1 MILLE
6 LDIGFCM
13 VCYDKRQDSS
23 VEALR
28 DCHHVPISRDE
39 GERGDRRDDL
49 QRRTSSIRT
58 IGLLVR
64 YSLHSA

>member
-39 GERGDRRDDL
+39 GNVAIGG
-49 QRRTSSIRT
+49 T
-58 IGLLVR
+58 ICKEGHQALLVR